1 MPMPMPEPVLRLEQ
15 AHQLHVLEVAGRPE
29 GLEPVLDGLAVLLFD
44 GRKARGRA
52 LPQCLSRVSRSAN
65 EMPMAESTK
74 VKWITA
80 TMVTTWMFSR
90 VSSPLR

>member
-1 MPMPMPEPVLRLEQ
+1 MPEPVFRLEQ
-15 AHQLHVLEVAGRPE
+15 AHQLPALEVAVRLQD
-29 GLEPVLDGLAVLLFD
+29 LEPVLDGLAVLLFF
-44 GRKARGRA
+44 GRKARGLA

>member
-1 MPMPMPEPVLRLEQ
+1 MFRFEP
-15 AHQLHVLEVAGRPE
+15 AHQLHVLEVAGRLQD
-29 GLEPVLDGLAVLLFD
+29 LEPVLDGLAVLLFD
-44 GRKARGRA
+44 GQKARGLA

-80 TMVTTWMFSR
+80 TKVTTWMLSS
-90 VSSPLR
+90 VISPLR